1 MEQTVR
7 FLPPSM
13 GWFHLDAPS
22 SQAGARKSRG
32 LDTRIGSRNKSQAKF
47 PTAARR
53 ESLEDSMKRAFLLM
67 VAPALLTL
75 SIAQTPP
82 TSTNTGQATV
92 KGCLGGSEGSY
103 TVSEDKT
110 GHLFKIG
117 SSSVDLK
124 PHLGH
129 DVSLIGQKTSGTS
142 SDPAAAAND
151 SLAVTDVTMIS
162 DHCAAAAATAP
173 TAAVSTPGGEP
184 APPATTV
191 STSAETAVTPAAAAT
206 SSADATVAPAAAAPV
221 AEAAVMPAA
230 AAAPTA
236 DTTVTPAAASAATA
250 PTAETTV
257 APVAAPAPP
266 AETAVTPAA
275 PAAAPTAIVS
285 TPTETASVPAAHSRR
300 RSEIPAAAAATTPAV
315 TDSSSSEPAATPT
328 ATDTTPATTESSEPA
343 SAPAAVATKPAA
355 PSKGWSLWLL
365 LGFGAL
371 VLVVG
376 IMFPFFNRWRKQ
388 KNLEQAGSPN
398 LSFTREVRSEKGM
411 SDQDGTDR
419 PVPRKVA

>member
-1 MEQTVR
+1 MLQVLKPEPASHEGSTPESEAESNPKR
-7 FLPPSM
+7 NFRPPQ
-13 GWFHLDAPS
+13 GEN
-22 SQAGARKSRG
+22 
-32 LDTRIGSRNKSQAKF
+32 I
-47 PTAARR
+47 
-53 ESLEDSMKRAFLLM
+53 LEDSMKRAFLLM
-67 VAPALLTL
+67 VAPALLATL
-75 SIAQTPP
+75 GFAQTPA
-82 TSTNTGQATV
+82 TSANTEQATV

-173 TAAVSTPGGEP
+173 TAAASTPPEP
-184 APPATTV
+184 ASTPSGDPAAPVTTA
-191 STSAETAVTPAAAAT
+191 STSAETAVTATETAA
-206 SSADATVAPAAAAPV
+206 SP
-221 AEAAVMPAA
+221 
-230 AAAPTA
+230 A

-250 PTAETTV
+250 PPAETTV

-266 AETAVTPAA
+266 AETVTPAA
-275 PAAAPTAIVS
+275 PAAAPTVS
-285 TPTETASVPAAHSRR
+285 GSATTETASAPAAHSRKR
-300 RSEIPAAAAATTPAV
+300 LETAAAATSTPVV
-315 TDSSSSEPAATPT
+315 TDSSSSEPAATP
-328 ATDTTPATTESSEPA
+328 AAVDTTPATTAPSEPA

-365 LGFGAL
+365 VGFGVL
-371 VLVVG
+371 VLVIG

-398 LSFTREVRSEKGM
+398 LSFTRETSSEL
-411 SDQDGTDR
+411 SPFDQDKNDQ